1 MRIGQQEQVD
11 TVMLKECGK
20 PVGACTKHTEAWLVL
35 GRTALGSCDVCFT
48 GQIVSLTAS

>member
-20 PVGACTKHTEAWLVL
+20 PCRSLHEAHRSLAGARKD
-35 GRTALGSCDVCFT
+35 ST
-48 GQIVSLTAS
+48 GEL